1 MWELVGGLV
10 KAGHVSTLALCPS
23 LLDALLASQRL
34 DLVEKLLR
42 HLRDVPRAAL
52 EAVLLAALPPDGATL
67 LRTHRVGTR
76 ARWRW
81 SPATLVHRNA
91 TCIVLSGTW
100 VCLRCDARGA
110 REPGAAGRRRQGRGA
125 HGAAHGGGD
134 NPGNPGASAH
144 GTHRRRRRAVGARPL
159 LALCLPLCLSHCV
172 SPLCLS
178 LCLSLSL
185 TASRPASSTRLS
197 HCLSHLTTSRA
208 ASPSVSPSPPR
219 PLCPTTSFRT
229 DRVSDACGVSF
240 CESHRPTV
248 VSPPPRAGCVG
259 HESTCVGSSAL
270 TAR

>member
-159 LALCLPLCLSHCV
+159 LALCLPLCLSHRCPHCV
-172 SPLCLS
+172 F
-178 LCLSLSL
+178 
-185 TASRPASSTRLS
+185 
-197 HCLSHLTTSRA
+197 HCLSQRLAPPPPPVSRTVSLISLRLAQPLLVCLPHHLAHCVPQRRFGLTESLMRVAFRFANRTVQ
-208 ASPSVSPSPPR
+208 PWSPPL
-219 PLCPTTSFRT
+219 PEL
-229 DRVSDACGVSF
+229 GVWDM
-240 CESHRPTV
+240 
-248 VSPPPRAGCVG
+248 RARA
-259 HESTCVGSSAL
+259 SA
-270 TAR
+270 AQR